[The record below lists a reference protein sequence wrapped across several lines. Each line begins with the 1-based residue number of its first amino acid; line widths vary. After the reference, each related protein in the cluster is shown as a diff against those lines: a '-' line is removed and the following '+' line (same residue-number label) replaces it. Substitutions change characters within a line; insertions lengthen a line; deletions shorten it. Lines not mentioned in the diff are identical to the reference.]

1 MKNQIKSNPNIIIA
15 LISLLFLA
23 GVSLTLRDKLE
34 PVSITVLPEV
44 PREDLPLLISFDL
57 NNPSLQENTMS
68 YEFYAN
74 GRLLMQGTALL
85 SPYSSRKYSYVYPE
99 VPKLGERVT
108 FLVKSESE
116 QGYYEKA
123 LSMPA
128 YPPQIWSS
136 FVSFAS
142 FSTSLMSS
150 SMSSTM
156 GINSEQ
162 YYSKTFADS
171 RLNVGL
177 IFSMVLILLLIYLE
191 LTEPLEAK
199 SFMIIGGLRLRFGRL
214 SAVLFIIFIGMV
226 LTKVAMIIG

>member
-1 MKNQIKSNPNIIIA
+1 MKNKSNRNIIIA

-23 GVSLTLRDKLE
+23 CISLSLSDKLE

-44 PREDLPLLISFDL
+44 PREDMPFIISFDL
-57 NNPSLQENTMS
+57 NNPSLQENNMG

-74 GRLLMQGTALL
+74 GRLLMQGTTLL
-85 SPYSSRKYSYVYPE
+85 PPLSTRKYSYVYPE
-99 VPKLGERVT
+99 APKLGERVT
-108 FLVKSESE
+108 FLVKSDSAQGNYE
-116 QGYYEKA
+116 QT

-128 YPPQIWSS
+128 YPPQVWSS

-156 GINSEQ
+156 GINTEQ

-177 IFSMVLILLLIYLE
+177 VFSIVLILLLIYLE
-191 LTEPLEAK
+191 LTEHLIEK
-199 SFMIIGGLRLRFGRL
+199 TFSIIGMLRIRFGRL
-214 SAVLFIIFIGMV
+214 SVVLFIIFISMV
-226 LTKVAMIIG
+226 FTKVAMIIG